1 MLKIIKKLNKLLSQ
15 KQKKHMALLT
25 VLMIIGALLQ
35 TAGVGML
42 VTVVNIVIDP
52 VKSADSSIARIFYDL
67 TGTDPVSGVKL
78 FQYSVMVFM
87 IVVFAVKNL
96 FLYVQQKA
104 MYSFVY
110 NNQFSTSEKMM
121 RNFVR
126 RDYEYYLNA
135 DTAVV
140 QRSITSDVNNMYALI
155 LAILQLISDGFVSLC
170 VCALCL
176 AQSGLMTMIL
186 AAVLILLLYI
196 IKKVLK
202 PVMYKAGKD
211 NQDYY
216 SGLFKWISQSVLGIK
231 EVKIFGREKYF
242 VDSYNACGAGYV
254 DAVQKYSLYNSIP
267 KLLIEAVCVSVM
279 MIYMIV
285 MIAMGRGSEAL
296 ISDFATLAAAALV
309 LLPAVNRINNQINS
323 MSYFEPFLMNV
334 SDNLQEDIDD
344 SNTDM
349 SYALDAPKLE
359 IKENISFDGIT
370 YSYPGSDVKILNKAD
385 LTIPIG
391 SSIGIVGTT
400 GAGKSTLVDILLG
413 LLKPS
418 EGVIRADGIDI
429 RDNYRGFLKNV
440 GYIPQM
446 IFMLDD
452 TIRNNVAFGIAPED
466 QSEERIWEALRE
478 AALDDFVKG
487 LPDGLD
493 TGIGERGIRISGGQR
508 QRIGIARALYGD
520 PEVLIL
526 DEATSA
532 LDNETENLI
541 MESINRFMGRK
552 TLVIIAHRLQTI
564 EKCDMVFR
572 VGDGRITRER

>member
-1 MLKIIKKLNKLLSQ
+1 MRKIISKLNKLLSPSQ
-15 KQKKHMALLT
+15 KRHMAFLT

-42 VTVVNIVIDP
+42 VSVVNIVIDP
-52 VKSADSSIARIFYDL
+52 VKSADSQIARIFYDIIGK
-67 TGTDPVSGVKL
+67 TSEEGYRI
-78 FQYSVMVFM
+78 FQYTVMVSM
-87 IVVFAVKNL
+87 ILVFVVKNL
-96 FLYVQQKA
+96 FLYIQQKA
-104 MYSFVY
+104 MYAFVY
-110 NNQFSTSEKMM
+110 RNQFSTSERMM

-170 VCALCL
+170 VCAFCL
-176 AQSGLMTMIL
+176 AQSGLMTIIL
-186 AAVLILLLYI
+186 AAVLILLLFI

-211 NQDYY
+211 NQDFY
-216 SGLFKWISQSVLGIK
+216 SGLFKWISQSVMGIK
-231 EVKIFGREKYF
+231 EVKIFGREQYF
-242 VDSYNACGAGYV
+242 VDSYNRCGNGYV
-254 DAVQKYSLYNSIP
+254 NAVQKYSLYNSIP

-285 MIAMGRGSEAL
+285 MIALGRGSEAL

-349 SYALDAPKLE
+349 TFAADVPKLE
-359 IKENISFDGIT
+359 LKKSISFEGIT
-370 YSYPGSDVKILNKAD
+370 YSYPGSDVKILDKAD

-418 EGVIRADGIDI
+418 EGVIKADGTDI
-429 RDNYRGFLKNV
+429 RDNYRSFLRNV

-452 TIRNNVAFGIAPED
+452 TIRNNVAFGVAPEEQD
-466 QSEERIWEALRE
+466 EGRIWEALRE
-478 AALDDFVKG
+478 AALDDFVRS

-493 TGIGERGIRISGGQR
+493 TSIGDRGIRISGGQR
-508 QRIGIARALYGD
+508 QRIGIARALYED

-532 LDNETENLI
+532 LDNETESLI
-541 MESINRFMGRK
+541 MESIGRFMGRK

>member
-1 MLKIIKKLNKLLSQ
+1 MRKIISKLNKLLSPEQ
-15 KQKKHMALLT
+15 KRHMALLT
-25 VLMIIGALLQ
+25 VMMIIGALLQ

-42 VTVVNIVIDP
+42 VSVVNIVIDP
-52 VKSADSSIARIFYDL
+52 VKSADSQIARIFYDIIGK
-67 TGTDPVSGVKL
+67 TSEEGYRI
-78 FQYSVMVFM
+78 FQYTVMVSM
-87 IVVFAVKNL
+87 ILVFVVKNL
-96 FLYVQQKA
+96 FLYIQQKA
-104 MYSFVY
+104 MYAFVY
-110 NNQFSTSEKMM
+110 RNQFSTSERMM

-170 VCALCL
+170 VCAFCL
-176 AQSGLMTMIL
+176 AQSGLMTIIL
-186 AAVLILLLYI
+186 AAVLILLLFI

-211 NQDYY
+211 NQDFY
-216 SGLFKWISQSVLGIK
+216 SGLFKWISQSVMGIK
-231 EVKIFGREKYF
+231 EVKIFGREQYF
-242 VDSYNACGAGYV
+242 VDSYNRCGNGYV
-254 DAVQKYSLYNSIP
+254 NAVQKYSLYNSIP

-349 SYALDAPKLE
+349 TFAADVPKLE
-359 IKENISFDGIT
+359 LKESISFDGIT
-370 YSYPGSDVKILNKAD
+370 YSYPGSDVKILDKAD

-418 EGVIRADGIDI
+418 EGVIKADGTDI
-429 RDNYRGFLKNV
+429 RDNYRSFLRNV

-452 TIRNNVAFGIAPED
+452 TIRNNVAFGVAPEEQD
-466 QSEERIWEALRE
+466 EGRIWEALRE
-478 AALDDFVKG
+478 AALDDFVRS

-493 TGIGERGIRISGGQR
+493 TSIGERGIRISGGQR
-508 QRIGIARALYGD
+508 QRIGIARALYED

-532 LDNETENLI
+532 LDNETESLI
-541 MESINRFMGRK
+541 MESIGRFMGRK

>member
-1 MLKIIKKLNKLLSQ
+1 MRKIISKLNKLLSPEQ
-15 KQKKHMALLT
+15 KRHMALLT
-25 VLMIIGALLQ
+25 VMMIIGALLQ

-42 VTVVNIVIDP
+42 VSVVNIVIDP
-52 VKSADSSIARIFYDL
+52 VKSADSQIARIFYDII
-67 TGTDPVSGVKL
+67 GKSSEEGYRI
-78 FQYSVMVFM
+78 FQYTVMVSM
-87 IVVFAVKNL
+87 ILVFVVKNL
-96 FLYVQQKA
+96 FLYIQQKA
-104 MYSFVY
+104 MYAFVY
-110 NNQFSTSEKMM
+110 RNQFSTSERMM

-170 VCALCL
+170 VCAFCL
-176 AQSGLMTMIL
+176 AQSGLMTIIL
-186 AAVLILLLYI
+186 AAVLILLLFI

-216 SGLFKWISQSVLGIK
+216 SGLFKWISQSVMGIK
-231 EVKIFGREKYF
+231 EVKIFGREQYF
-242 VDSYNACGAGYV
+242 VDSYNRCGNGYV
-254 DAVQKYSLYNSIP
+254 NAVQKYSLYNSIP

-285 MIAMGRGSEAL
+285 MIALGRGSEAL

-344 SNTDM
+344 ANTDM
-349 SYALDAPKLE
+349 TFASDVPKLAL
-359 IKENISFDGIT
+359 KENISFDGIT
-370 YSYPGSDVKILNKAD
+370 YSYPGSDVKILDKAD

-413 LLKPS
+413 LLKPA
-418 EGVIRADGIDI
+418 EGVIRADGADI
-429 RDNYRGFLKNV
+429 RDNYRSFLKNV

-452 TIRNNVAFGIAPED
+452 TIRNNVAFGIAPEEQD
-466 QSEERIWEALRE
+466 ENRIWEALKE
-478 AALDDFVKG
+478 AALDDFVRS
-487 LPDGLD
+487 LPEGLD
-493 TGIGERGIRISGGQR
+493 TSIGERGIRISGGQR

-532 LDNETENLI
+532 LDNETESLI
-541 MESINRFMGRK
+541 MESIGRFMGRK

>member
-1 MLKIIKKLNKLLSQ
+1 MRKIISKLNKLLSPEQ
-15 KQKKHMALLT
+15 KRHMALLT
-25 VLMIIGALLQ
+25 VMMIIGALLQ

-42 VTVVNIVIDP
+42 VSVVNIVIDP
-52 VKSADSSIARIFYDL
+52 VKSADSQIARIFYDIIGK
-67 TGTDPVSGVKL
+67 TSEEGYRI
-78 FQYSVMVFM
+78 FQYTVMVSM
-87 IVVFAVKNL
+87 ILVFVVKNL
-96 FLYVQQKA
+96 FLYIQQKA
-104 MYSFVY
+104 MYAFVY
-110 NNQFSTSEKMM
+110 RNQFSTSERMM

-170 VCALCL
+170 VCAFCL
-176 AQSGLMTMIL
+176 AQSGLMTIIL
-186 AAVLILLLYI
+186 AAVLILLLFI

-211 NQDYY
+211 NQDFY
-216 SGLFKWISQSVLGIK
+216 SGLFKWISQSVMGIK
-231 EVKIFGREKYF
+231 EVKIFGREQYF
-242 VDSYNACGAGYV
+242 VDSYNRCGNGYV
-254 DAVQKYSLYNSIP
+254 NAVQKYSLYNSIP

-285 MIAMGRGSEAL
+285 MIALGRGSEAL

-349 SYALDAPKLE
+349 TFAADVPKLE
-359 IKENISFDGIT
+359 LKKSISFEGIT
-370 YSYPGSDVKILNKAD
+370 YSYPGSDVKILDKAD

-418 EGVIRADGIDI
+418 EGVIKADGTDI
-429 RDNYRGFLKNV
+429 RDNYRSFLRNV

-452 TIRNNVAFGIAPED
+452 SIRNNVAFGVAPEEQD
-466 QSEERIWEALRE
+466 EGRIWEALRE
-478 AALDDFVKG
+478 AALDDFVRS

-493 TGIGERGIRISGGQR
+493 TSIGERGIRISGGQR
-508 QRIGIARALYGD
+508 QRIGIARALYED

-532 LDNETENLI
+532 LDNETESLI
-541 MESINRFMGRK
+541 MESIGRFMGRK

>member
-1 MLKIIKKLNKLLSQ
+1 
-15 KQKKHMALLT
+15 MALLT
-25 VLMIIGALLQ
+25 VMMIIGALLQ

-42 VTVVNIVIDP
+42 VSVVNIVIDP
-52 VKSADSSIARIFYDL
+52 VKSADSQIARIFYDIIGK
-67 TGTDPVSGVKL
+67 TSEEGYRI
-78 FQYSVMVFM
+78 FQYTVMVSM
-87 IVVFAVKNL
+87 ILVFVVKNL
-96 FLYVQQKA
+96 FLYIQQKA
-104 MYSFVY
+104 MYAFVY
-110 NNQFSTSEKMM
+110 RNQFSTSERMM

-170 VCALCL
+170 VCAFCL
-176 AQSGLMTMIL
+176 AQSGLMTIIL
-186 AAVLILLLYI
+186 AAVLILLLFI

-211 NQDYY
+211 NQDFY
-216 SGLFKWISQSVLGIK
+216 SGLFKWISQSVMGIK
-231 EVKIFGREKYF
+231 EVKIFGREQYF
-242 VDSYNACGAGYV
+242 VDSYNRCGNGYV
-254 DAVQKYSLYNSIP
+254 NAVQKYSLYNSIP

-285 MIAMGRGSEAL
+285 MIALGRGSEAL

-349 SYALDAPKLE
+349 TFAADVPKLE
-359 IKENISFDGIT
+359 LKKSISFDGIT
-370 YSYPGSDVKILNKAD
+370 YSYPGSDVKILDKAD

-418 EGVIRADGIDI
+418 EGVIRADGADI
-429 RDNYRGFLKNV
+429 RDNYRSFLRNV

-452 TIRNNVAFGIAPED
+452 TIRNNVAFGIAPEEQD
-466 QSEERIWEALRE
+466 ENRIWEALRE
-478 AALDDFVKG
+478 AALDDFVRS

-493 TGIGERGIRISGGQR
+493 TSIGERGIRISGGQR
-508 QRIGIARALYGD
+508 QRIGIARALYED

-532 LDNETENLI
+532 LDNETESLI
-541 MESINRFMGRK
+541 MESIGRFMGRK

>member
-1 MLKIIKKLNKLLSQ
+1 MRKIISKLNKLLSPEQ
-15 KQKKHMALLT
+15 KRHMALLT
-25 VLMIIGALLQ
+25 VMMIIGALLQ

-42 VTVVNIVIDP
+42 VSVVNIVIDP
-52 VKSADSSIARIFYDL
+52 VKSADSQIARIFYDIIGK
-67 TGTDPVSGVKL
+67 TSEEGYRI
-78 FQYSVMVFM
+78 FQYTVMVSM
-87 IVVFAVKNL
+87 ILVFVVKNL
-96 FLYVQQKA
+96 FLYIQQKA
-104 MYSFVY
+104 MYAFVY
-110 NNQFSTSEKMM
+110 RNQFSTSERMM

-170 VCALCL
+170 VCAFCL
-176 AQSGLMTMIL
+176 AQSGLMTIIL
-186 AAVLILLLYI
+186 AAVLILLLFI

-202 PVMYKAGKD
+202 PVMY

-216 SGLFKWISQSVLGIK
+216 SGLFKWISQSVMGIK
-231 EVKIFGREKYF
+231 EVKIFGREQYF
-242 VDSYNACGAGYV
+242 VDSYNRCGNGYV
-254 DAVQKYSLYNSIP
+254 NAVQKYSLYNSIP

-285 MIAMGRGSEAL
+285 MIALGRGSEAL

-344 SNTDM
+344 ANTDM
-349 SYALDAPKLE
+349 TFASDVPKLAL
-359 IKENISFDGIT
+359 KENISFDGIT
-370 YSYPGSDVKILNKAD
+370 YSYPGSDVKILDKAD

-413 LLKPS
+413 LLKPA
-418 EGVIRADGIDI
+418 EGVIRADGADI
-429 RDNYRGFLKNV
+429 RDNYRSFLKNV

-452 TIRNNVAFGIAPED
+452 TIRNNVAFGIAPEEQD
-466 QSEERIWEALRE
+466 ENRIWEALKE
-478 AALDDFVKG
+478 AALDDFVRS
-487 LPDGLD
+487 LPEGLD
-493 TGIGERGIRISGGQR
+493 TSIGERGIRISGGQR

-532 LDNETENLI
+532 LDNETESLI
-541 MESINRFMGRK
+541 MESIGRFMGRK

>member
-1 MLKIIKKLNKLLSQ
+1 MRKIISKLNKLLSPEQ
-15 KQKKHMALLT
+15 KRHMALLT
-25 VLMIIGALLQ
+25 VMMIIGALLQ

-42 VTVVNIVIDP
+42 VSVVNIVIDP
-52 VKSADSSIARIFYDL
+52 VKSADSQIARIFYGIIGK
-67 TGTDPVSGVKL
+67 TSEEGYRI
-78 FQYSVMVFM
+78 FQYTVMVSM
-87 IVVFAVKNL
+87 ILVFVVKNL
-96 FLYVQQKA
+96 FLYIQQKA
-104 MYSFVY
+104 MYAFVY
-110 NNQFSTSEKMM
+110 RNQFSTSERMM

-170 VCALCL
+170 VCAFCL
-176 AQSGLMTMIL
+176 AQSGLMTIIL
-186 AAVLILLLYI
+186 AAVLILLLFI

-216 SGLFKWISQSVLGIK
+216 SGLFKWISQSVMGIK
-231 EVKIFGREKYF
+231 EVKIFGREQYF
-242 VDSYNACGAGYV
+242 VDSYNRCGNGYV
-254 DAVQKYSLYNSIP
+254 NAVQKYSLYNSIP

-285 MIAMGRGSEAL
+285 MIALGRGSEAL

-334 SDNLQEDIDD
+334 SDNLREDIDD
-344 SNTDM
+344 ANTDM
-349 SYALDAPKLE
+349 TFASDVPKLAL
-359 IKENISFDGIT
+359 KENISFDGIT
-370 YSYPGSDVKILNKAD
+370 YSYPGSDVKILDKAD

-413 LLKPS
+413 LLKPA
-418 EGVIRADGIDI
+418 EGVIRADGADI
-429 RDNYRGFLKNV
+429 RDNYRSFLKNV

-452 TIRNNVAFGIAPED
+452 TIRNNVAFGIAPEEQD
-466 QSEERIWEALRE
+466 ENRIWEALKE
-478 AALDDFVKG
+478 AALDDFVRS
-487 LPDGLD
+487 LPEGLD
-493 TGIGERGIRISGGQR
+493 TSIGERGIRISGGQR

-532 LDNETENLI
+532 LDNETESLI
-541 MESINRFMGRK
+541 MESIGRFMGRK

>member
-1 MLKIIKKLNKLLSQ
+1 
-15 KQKKHMALLT
+15 MAFLT
-25 VLMIIGALLQ
+25 VMMIIGALIQ

-42 VTVVNIVIDP
+42 VSVVNIVIDP
-52 VKSADSSIARIFYDL
+52 VKSASSQAAQIFYNVIGKSPED
-67 TGTDPVSGVKL
+67 GYHI
-78 FQYSVMVFM
+78 FQYFVMSFM
-87 IVVFAVKNL
+87 IFVFIVKNL
-96 FLYVQQKA
+96 YLYVQQKA
-104 MYSFVY
+104 MYAFVY
-110 NNQFSTSEKMM
+110 RNQFSTSERMM

-126 RDYEYYLNA
+126 KDYEYYLNA

-155 LAILQLISDGFVSLC
+155 LSILQLISDGFVSFC
-170 VCALCL
+170 VCIFCL
-176 AQSGLMTMIL
+176 IQSGLMTIIL
-186 AAVLILLLYI
+186 AAVLIILLWI
-196 IKKVLK
+196 IKKKLK

-242 VDSYNACGAGYV
+242 VDSYNECGDGYV
-254 DAVQKYSLYNSIP
+254 NAVQKYSLYNSIP
-267 KLLIEAVCVSVM
+267 KLLIEAVCVAVM

-285 MIAMGRGSEAL
+285 MIAIGRDPESL
-296 ISDFATLAAAALV
+296 MSDFATLAAAALV
-309 LLPAVNRINNQINS
+309 LLPAVNRINNQINA
-323 MSYFEPFLMNV
+323 MAYFEPFLMNV
-334 SDNLQEDIDD
+334 SDNLQDDIDD
-344 SNTDM
+344 ENTDM
-349 SYALDAPKLE
+349 AFAADVEKLDLHKSITFE
-359 IKENISFDGIT
+359 GIT
-370 YSYPGSDVKILNKAD
+370 YSYPGSDVKILDKAD
-385 LTIPIG
+385 FEIPIG

-413 LLKPS
+413 LLKPQA
-418 EGVIRADGIDI
+418 GVIKADGADI
-429 RDNYRGFLKNV
+429 KDNYRSFLKNV

-452 TIRNNVAFGIAPED
+452 TIRNNVAFGIPASE
-466 QSEERIWEALRE
+466 QSEERIWEALKE
-478 AALDDFVKG
+478 AALDDFVRG
-487 LPDGLD
+487 LPEGLD

-508 QRIGIARALYGD
+508 QRIGIARALYAD
-520 PEVLIL
+520 PEVLVL

-572 VGDGRITRER
+572 VGDGRIVRER

>member
-1 MLKIIKKLNKLLSQ
+1 MRKIISKLNKILSPAQ
-15 KQKKHMALLT
+15 KRHMALLT
-25 VLMIIGALLQ
+25 VMMIIGALLQ

-42 VTVVNIVIDP
+42 VSVVNIVIDP
-52 VKSADSSIARIFYDL
+52 EKSADSQIARIFYDII
-67 TGTDPVSGVKL
+67 GSDSEEAYRL
-78 FQYSVMVFM
+78 FQYTVMVSM
-87 IVVFAVKNL
+87 IIVFVVKNL
-96 FLYVQQKA
+96 FLYIQQKA
-104 MYSFVY
+104 MYAFVY
-110 NNQFSTSEKMM
+110 SNQFSTSERMM

-155 LAILQLISDGFVSLC
+155 LSILQLISDGFVSLC
-170 VCALCL
+170 VCAFCL
-176 AQSGLMTMIL
+176 AQSGLMTIIL
-186 AAVLILLLYI
+186 AAVLILLLFV

-202 PVMYKAGKD
+202 PIMYKAGKD

-216 SGLFKWISQSVLGIK
+216 SGLFKWISQSVMGIK
-231 EVKIFGREKYF
+231 EIKIFGREKYF
-242 VDSYNACGAGYV
+242 VDSYNDCGNGYV
-254 DAVQKYSLYNSIP
+254 NAVQKYSLYNSIP

-285 MIAMGRGSEAL
+285 MIAMGKGSEAL

-344 SNTDM
+344 ANTDM
-349 SYALDAPKLE
+349 TFASDVPKLD
-359 IKENISFDGIT
+359 IRENISFNGIT
-370 YSYPGSDVKILNKAD
+370 YSYPGSEVKILDKAD

-418 EGVIRADGIDI
+418 EGVIKADGTDI
-429 RDNYRGFLKNV
+429 RDNYRSFLKNV

-452 TIRNNVAFGIAPED
+452 SIRNNVAFGIAPEE
-466 QSEERIWEALRE
+466 QNEERIWEALKE
-478 AALDDFVKG
+478 AALDDFVRG

-572 VGDGRITRER
+572 VGGGRITRER

>member
-1 MLKIIKKLNKLLSQ
+1 
-15 KQKKHMALLT
+15 MALLT
-25 VLMIIGALLQ
+25 VMMIIGALIQ

-42 VTVVNIVIDP
+42 VSVVNIVIDQE
-52 VKSADSSIARIFYDL
+52 KSANSSVALLFYDIIGKTPEDGYRIF
-67 TGTDPVSGVKL
+67 
-78 FQYSVMVFM
+78 QYFVMSLMIFVF
-87 IVVFAVKNL
+87 IVKNL
-96 FLYVQQKA
+96 YLYIQQKA
-104 MYSFVY
+104 MYAFVY
-110 NNQFSTSEKMM
+110 RNQFSTSERMM

-126 RDYEYYLNA
+126 KDYEYYLNA

-170 VCALCL
+170 VCVFCL
-176 AQSGLMTMIL
+176 AQSGLMTVIL
-186 AAVLILLLYI
+186 AAVLIILLWI

-202 PVMYKAGKD
+202 PIMYKAGKD
-211 NQDYY
+211 NQDFY
-216 SGLFKWISQSVLGIK
+216 SGLFKWISQSVMGIK

-242 VDSYNACGAGYV
+242 VDSYNECGNGYV
-254 DAVQKYSLYNSIP
+254 NAVQKYSLYNSIP
-267 KLLIEAVCVSVM
+267 KLLIEAVCVGVM

-285 MIAMGRGSEAL
+285 MIAIGKAPEDLMT
-296 ISDFATLAAAALV
+296 DFATLAAAALV

-323 MSYFEPFLMNV
+323 MAYFEPFLMNV
-334 SDNLQEDIDD
+334 SDNLQDDIDD
-344 SNTDM
+344 KNTDM
-349 SYALDAPKLE
+349 TFAENVEKLTLE
-359 IKENISFDGIT
+359 RSINFEGIT
-370 YSYPGSDVKILNKAD
+370 YSYPNSEIKILDKAD
-385 LTIPIG
+385 FEIPIG
-391 SSIGIVGTT
+391 SSIGIVGAT

-413 LLKPS
+413 LLKPQ
-418 EGVIRADGIDI
+418 EGIIKADGIDI
-429 RDNYRGFLKNV
+429 RDNYRSFLKNV

-452 TIRNNVAFGIAPED
+452 TIRNNVAFGIPASE
-466 QSEERIWEALRE
+466 QSEERIWEALKE
-478 AALDDFVKG
+478 AALDDFVRG

-508 QRIGIARALYGD
+508 QRIGIARALYSD

-532 LDNETENLI
+532 LDNETESLI

-572 VGDGRITRER
+572 VGDGRIVRER

>member
-1 MLKIIKKLNKLLSQ
+1 MRKIISKLNKLLSPEQ
-15 KQKKHMALLT
+15 KRHMALLT
-25 VLMIIGALLQ
+25 VMMIIGALLQ

-42 VTVVNIVIDP
+42 VSVVNIVIDP
-52 VKSADSSIARIFYDL
+52 VKSADSQIARIFYDIIGK
-67 TGTDPVSGVKL
+67 TSEEGYRI
-78 FQYSVMVFM
+78 FQYTVMVSM
-87 IVVFAVKNL
+87 ILVFVVKNL
-96 FLYVQQKA
+96 FLYIQQKA
-104 MYSFVY
+104 MYAFVY
-110 NNQFSTSEKMM
+110 RNQFSTSERMM

-170 VCALCL
+170 VCAFCL
-176 AQSGLMTMIL
+176 AQSGLMTVIL
-186 AAVLILLLYI
+186 AAVLILLLFI

-211 NQDYY
+211 NQDFY
-216 SGLFKWISQSVLGIK
+216 SGLFKWISQSVMGIK
-231 EVKIFGREKYF
+231 EVKIFGREQYF
-242 VDSYNACGAGYV
+242 VDSYNRCGNGYV
-254 DAVQKYSLYNSIP
+254 NAVQKYSLYNSIP

-285 MIAMGRGSEAL
+285 MIALGRGSESL

-349 SYALDAPKLE
+349 TFASDVPKLE
-359 IKENISFDGIT
+359 LKENISFDGIT
-370 YSYPGSDVKILNKAD
+370 YSYPGSDVKILDKAD

-418 EGVIRADGIDI
+418 EGVIRADGADI
-429 RDNYRGFLKNV
+429 RDNYRSFLRNV

-452 TIRNNVAFGIAPED
+452 TIRNNVAFGVAPEEQD
-466 QSEERIWEALRE
+466 EGRIWEALRE
-478 AALDDFVKG
+478 AALDDFVRS

-493 TGIGERGIRISGGQR
+493 TSIGERGIRISGGQR
-508 QRIGIARALYGD
+508 QRLGIARALYED

-532 LDNETENLI
+532 LDNETESLI
-541 MESINRFMGRK
+541 MESIGRFMGRK

>member
-1 MLKIIKKLNKLLSQ
+1 MRKIISKLNKLLSPEQ
-15 KQKKHMALLT
+15 KRHMALLT
-25 VLMIIGALLQ
+25 VMMIIGALLQ

-42 VTVVNIVIDP
+42 VSVVNIVIDP
-52 VKSADSSIARIFYDL
+52 VKSADSQIARIFYDII
-67 TGTDPVSGVKL
+67 GKSSEEGYRI
-78 FQYSVMVFM
+78 FQYTVMVSM
-87 IVVFAVKNL
+87 ILVFVVKNL
-96 FLYVQQKA
+96 FLYIQQKA
-104 MYSFVY
+104 MYAFVY
-110 NNQFSTSEKMM
+110 RNQFSTSERMM

-170 VCALCL
+170 VCAFCL
-176 AQSGLMTMIL
+176 AQSGLMTIIL
-186 AAVLILLLYI
+186 AAVLILLLFI

-211 NQDYY
+211 NQDFY
-216 SGLFKWISQSVLGIK
+216 SGLFKWISQSVMGIK
-231 EVKIFGREKYF
+231 EVKIFGREQYF
-242 VDSYNACGAGYV
+242 VDSYNRCGNGYV
-254 DAVQKYSLYNSIP
+254 NAVQKYSLYNSIP

-285 MIAMGRGSEAL
+285 MIALGRGSEAL

-349 SYALDAPKLE
+349 TFAADVPKLE
-359 IKENISFDGIT
+359 LKKSISFEGIT
-370 YSYPGSDVKILNKAD
+370 YSYPGSDVKILDKAD

-418 EGVIRADGIDI
+418 EGVIKADGIDI
-429 RDNYRGFLKNV
+429 RDNYRSFLRNV

-452 TIRNNVAFGIAPED
+452 TIRNNVAFGVAPEEQD
-466 QSEERIWEALRE
+466 EGRIWEALRE
-478 AALDDFVKG
+478 AALDDFVRS

-493 TGIGERGIRISGGQR
+493 TSIGERGIRISGGQR
-508 QRIGIARALYGD
+508 QRIGIARALYED

-532 LDNETENLI
+532 LDNETESLI
-541 MESINRFMGRK
+541 MESIGRFMGRK